1 MSYTTVAAVKTYLGI
16 TATSDDALLGTLLV
30 GAQGWIDRYTGR
42 VFECA
47 TDTTRYLDYAEY
59 VDGLTLRLPGDLCQ
73 ITSISN
79 AGVAVLAASY
89 VTHPRHA
96 TPWYALELKAS
107 AGLAWQFL
115 TDTQDAI
122 SITGRWAYS
131 LSAPDDI
138 AQAALRLTSFLYR
151 QKDAQVFDVTAQP
164 DMGIITVPQGMPR
177 DVKMLLAPYRV
188 QI

>member
-16 TATSDDALLGTLLV
+16 TAATDDALLGTLLV
-30 GAQGWIDRYTGR
+30 GAQGWIESKTGR

-47 TDTTRYLDYAEY
+47 TDTTRYVDYAN
-59 VDGLTLRLPGDLCQ
+59 VDGLTLRLPWDLCQ

-79 AGVAVLAASY
+79 AGVAVLATSY
-89 VTHPRHA
+89 VTEPRYA
-96 TPWYALELKAS
+96 TPWYALTLKAS
-107 AGLAWQFL
+107 KGLAWQYL
-115 TDTQDAI
+115 TDPQDAI

-138 AQAALRLTSFLYR
+138 AQAALRLTAFLYR

-164 DMGIITVPQGMPR
+164 DMGIITVPQGLPR
-177 DVKMLLAPYRV
+177 DVKLLLAPYGKV
-188 QI
+188 L